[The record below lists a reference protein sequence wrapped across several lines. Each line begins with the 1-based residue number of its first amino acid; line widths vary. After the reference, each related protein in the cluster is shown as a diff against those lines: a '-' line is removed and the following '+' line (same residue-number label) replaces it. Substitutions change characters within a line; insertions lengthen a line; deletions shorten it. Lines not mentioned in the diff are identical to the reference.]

1 MWGPAS
7 PSPCP
12 GSANRVTDPLQVAIV
27 DDHRLLTDAIR
38 LLLKGEPGIQI
49 AGVFHTAEEAL
60 SSWEQHPPNI
70 VLMDI
75 DLPGM
80 DGIEATRRL
89 LEAHPEIRVIVITAF
104 QESDLLAEAV
114 KLGAVGFVPKT
125 HAAEHLVQVIRMV
138 GEGQMV
144 LPADQLAALFSGQP
158 FRSGLASRKTHSRDL
173 TVRETRILQE
183 VADGWSTA
191 DIAVR
196 LSLSP
201 STVRGYL
208 RDIMARL
215 GVHSQVEAVAV
226 AIRSGLVRRRPSSG
240 PSQAR

>member
-1 MWGPAS
+1 VSAPAS
-7 PSPCP
+7 PSAFPEWVTK
-12 GSANRVTDPLQVAIV
+12 VTDPLVVAIV

-60 SSWEQHPPNI
+60 SSWEQSPPDI

-80 DGIEATRRL
+80 DGIEATRLL
-89 LEAHPEIRVIVITAF
+89 LEAHPDTKVIVITAY
-104 QESDLLAEAV
+104 QESDLLTQAV
-114 KLGAVGFVPKT
+114 RLGAVGYVPKT
-125 HAAEHLVQVIRMV
+125 HAAENLVQVIRLV

-144 LPADQLAALFSGQP
+144 LPADQLAALFSGRP
-158 FRSGLASRKTHSRDL
+158 VRGGGGSRNAHSREL

-183 VADGWSTA
+183 IADGWSTV
-191 DIAVR
+191 DIAGR

-208 RDIMARL
+208 KDIMARL

-240 PSQAR
+240 PSSP